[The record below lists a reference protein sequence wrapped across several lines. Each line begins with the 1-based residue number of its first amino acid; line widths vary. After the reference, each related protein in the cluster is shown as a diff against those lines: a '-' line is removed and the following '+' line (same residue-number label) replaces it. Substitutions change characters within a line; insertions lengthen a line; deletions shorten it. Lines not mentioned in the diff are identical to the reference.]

1 MLSTLSTILVDAI
14 SMGTIFLFGC
24 VGEILTEKAGNLNL
38 GIPGI
43 MCIGALG
50 GSFGV
55 MIYSNGAADPTQM
68 SGFWLVVVSVLFSM
82 LFAGVAGLIYAF
94 LTVTLKANQNVTGLA
109 LTTFGVGFMKFFA
122 KRIDMTNFVVASKYF
137 KNLFPFSGKLGWF
150 GEIFLSHGVLVYL
163 AIAVAIFASILLNRT
178 RTGLHLRAVGENPAT
193 ADAAGI
199 NISKYKYIFITLGSA
214 ISGIGGLYYVMDK
227 TNGTTLAEASID
239 SFGWLA
245 VALVIA
251 TMWKPIFAILGSIVF
266 GGLSILAM
274 DLTTLSFSQLKIF
287 DMFPYIITV
296 VVLILTSIFGKKENQ
311 PPASLGL
318 SYFREER

>member
-1 MLSTLSTILVDAI
+1 MMLTTILVDAI

-50 GSFGV
+50 GSYGV
-55 MIYSNGAADPTQM
+55 MLYSGSVSDTANM
-68 SGFWLVVVSVLFSM
+68 SGLLLVMISM
-82 LFAGVAGLIYAF
+82 FFAMVFAGSAGLIYAF
-94 LTVTLKANQNVTGLA
+94 LTVSLRANQNVTGLA

-122 KRIDMTNFVVASKYF
+122 KRIDMTHFVDASLYF
-137 KNLFPFSGKLGWF
+137 KNLFPFSSKLGWF
-150 GEIFLSHGVLVYL
+150 GEIFLSHGILVY
-163 AIAVAIFASILLNRT
+163 VAIVVAILATILLTKT

-199 NISKYKYIFITLGSA
+199 GISKYKYTFIILGSA
-214 ISGIGGLYYVMDK
+214 IAGLGGLYYVMDK
-227 TNGTTLAEASID
+227 TNGTTLAEAAVD
-239 SFGWLA
+239 SFGWLS

-251 TMWKPIFAILGSIVF
+251 TMWKPIVAIFGSILF

-274 DLTTLSFSQLKIF
+274 DLKTLSFYQLKIF

-296 VVLILTSIFGKKENQ
+296 VVLILTSIVGKKENQ

>member
-1 MLSTLSTILVDAI
+1 MTTILIDAI

-50 GSFGV
+50 GSLGV
-55 MIYSNGAADPTQM
+55 KIYMDSAADISEM
-68 SGFWLVVVSVLFSM
+68 SGFVLILIAVLFAM
-82 LFAGVAGLIYAF
+82 IFAGGGGLIYAF

-122 KRIDMTNFVVASKYF
+122 KRIHDPEKFKVASDFF
-137 KNLFPFSGKLGWF
+137 KHIFPWSHKLGWF
-150 GEIFLSHGVLVYL
+150 GDVFLSHGILVYL
-163 AIAVAIFASILLNRT
+163 AIAIAVFAAILLGKT
-178 RTGLHLRAVGENPAT
+178 KTGLHLRAVGENPAT

-199 NISKYKYIFITLGSA
+199 NISKYKYGFILLGSA
-214 ISGIGGLYYVMDK
+214 IAGLGGLYYVMDK
-227 TNGTTLAEASID
+227 TNGSTLAEAAID
-239 SFGWLA
+239 SFGWMA

-251 TMWKPIFAILGSIVF
+251 TMWKPVVAIFGSIVF
-266 GGLSILAM
+266 GGLSTLAVN
-274 DLTTLSFSQLKIF
+274 LQGLSLSQLKIF

-296 VVLILTSIFGKKENQ
+296 VVLIFTSIFGKKEIQ
-311 PPASLGL
+311 PPASLGQ